1 MSLRA
6 LYLLGAKSSPP
17 GVTMVNSVSG
27 KDETPYKVAAS
38 HLITTCA
45 TLAAILLF
53 VILGA
58 KVIPSAIGTAVKD
71 PATNALVAA
80 FLLNIAIVLFGYR
93 RARDLAE
100 TMATLK
106 QAEKDAHFNA
116 YTDHTTGLPNRRA
129 LLREIEG
136 LFERA
141 DRGGTLMLL
150 DVDNFKRVNDLYGH
164 VAGDQL
170 LRQVGEM
177 LAGALPGTA
186 FIARMGGDEFAA
198 IIRDE
203 KDAEDAARDAIGAFG
218 RPVNVGETRT
228 QISVSAGLVPLHSE
242 ARPIDA
248 LRRADVAM
256 YSVKQAGRNGYAW
269 FDSQMELQL
278 QARVGLEDEI
288 RSAVECDEFVP
299 FFQPLISL
307 DSGELNGFEVLARWN
322 SPRRGLVE
330 PAEFIAIA
338 EQSGQ
343 IGPLSM
349 RVMEKAFVQAKDW
362 PAHLKLAVNVSPVQ
376 FRDPQLAER
385 IIQILTETGFP
396 ARRLEVEITEGSLL
410 EDRAQALTI
419 LESLR
424 NHGIAIAL
432 DDFGTG
438 YASLS
443 QLHALPFDRIKIDR
457 SFITS
462 LGQSEQA
469 VAIVQTIAALGKTLS
484 VPITAEG
491 VETDSIRE
499 QMAALGCTDAQGFHF
514 GRAVSANVATM
525 HFDTPKVT
533 PSAKFKPER
542 TPLSEP
548 LDKDD
553 HSGSPRRPAAGQK
566 W

>member
-1 MSLRA
+1 MA
-6 LYLLGAKSSPP
+6 SS
-17 GVTMVNSVSG
+17 VTG
-27 KDETPYKVAAS
+27 KDGTSYKVATS

-58 KVIPSAIGTAVKD
+58 NVVPSAVGSRVTS
-71 PATNALVAA
+71 TNALVAA

-100 TMATLK
+100 ALARLK
-106 QAEKDAHFNA
+106 QTEAEAQANA
-116 YTDHTTGLPNRRA
+116 YSDHTTGLPNRRA
-129 LLREIEG
+129 LLGELEAA
-136 LFERA
+136 FAKA
-141 DRGGTLMLL
+141 DRDGALILI
-150 DVDNFKRVNDLYGH
+150 DVDHFKRVNDLYGH

-170 LRQVGEM
+170 LRRVGEE
-177 LAGALPGTA
+177 LIRVLPNSA
-186 FIARMGGDEFAA
+186 FVARLGGDEFAA

-203 KDAEDAARDAIGAFG
+203 DGAENSAADAVAAFG
-218 RPVNVGETRT
+218 RPMKIGDVQAQVSISVGIVPLRT
-228 QISVSAGLVPLHSE
+228 QDK
-242 ARPIDA
+242 PIDA

-256 YSVKQAGRNGYAW
+256 YSVKQSGRNSYAW
-269 FDSQMELQL
+269 FDRQMEQQL
-278 QARVGLEDEI
+278 QARVGMEDEI
-288 RSAVECDEFVP
+288 RAAIEADEFVP

-307 DSGELNGFEVLARWN
+307 ETGELNGFEVLARWN
-322 SPRRGLVE
+322 SPGRGLVE
-330 PAEFIAIA
+330 PADFIGVA

-349 RVMEKAFVQAKDW
+349 RVMQKAFVQAKDW

-385 IIQILTETGFP
+385 IFQVLAETGFP

-410 EDRAQALTI
+410 EDRAQALII

-457 SFITS
+457 SFINS
-462 LGQSEQA
+462 LGVNDQA
-469 VAIVQTIAALGKTLS
+469 AAIVQTIASLGKALS

-491 VETDSIRE
+491 VESDAIRE
-499 QMAALGCTDAQGFHF
+499 QMAALGCTDAQGYHF
-514 GRAVSANVATM
+514 GRAVSGTVATT
-525 HFDTPKVT
+525 HFDVPKPAT
-533 PSAKFKPER
+533 ASKFETKR

-548 LDKDD
+548 LSRPEEEEGPARK
-553 HSGSPRRPAAGQK
+553 PAAGRK

>member
-1 MSLRA
+1 M
-6 LYLLGAKSSPP
+6 GK
-17 GVTMVNSVSG
+17 GVVEKEGNS
-27 KDETPYKVAAS
+27 YKVATS

-53 VILGA
+53 VIIGA
-58 KVIPSAIGTAVKD
+58 NVVPSAVGGVRD

-100 TMATLK
+100 TLATLK
-106 QAEKDAHFNA
+106 QAEKDAYLNA

-129 LLREIEG
+129 MLREIDSAFAGAE
-136 LFERA
+136 
-141 DRGGTLMLL
+141 RGGALILL
-150 DVDNFKRVNDLYGH
+150 DVDHFKRVNDLYGH
-164 VAGDQL
+164 SAGDQL
-170 LRQVGEM
+170 LQLVGET
-177 LAGALPGTA
+177 LVGTLPASA
-186 FIARMGGDEFAA
+186 FVARLGGDEFAA
-198 IIRDE
+198 LIHDA
-203 KDAEDAARDAIGAFG
+203 KDAESSAQEMIRAFG
-218 RPVNVGETRT
+218 QPVKMGDLQA
-228 QISVSAGLVPLHSE
+228 QISISAGIVSLAAE
-242 ARPIDA
+242 AEPVDA

-256 YSVKQAGRNGYAW
+256 YSVKQSGRNGFAW
-269 FDSQMELQL
+269 FDRQMEEQI
-278 QARVGLEDEI
+278 QARVVLEDEI
-288 RSAVECDEFVP
+288 RSAIEADEFVP

-307 DSGELNGFEVLARWN
+307 DTGELNGFEVLARWN
-322 SPRRGLVE
+322 SPQRGLIE
-330 PAEFIAIA
+330 PDDFIGIA

-343 IGPLSM
+343 IGALSM
-349 RVMEKAFVQAKDW
+349 RVMEKAFVQARDW

-385 IIQILTETGFP
+385 IVQILTETGFP

-419 LESLR
+419 LQSLR

-457 SFITS
+457 SFINS
-462 LGQSEQA
+462 LAGSEQA
-469 VAIVQTIAALGKTLS
+469 AAIVQTIAALGKTLG

-491 VETDSIRE
+491 VESDSIRQ
-499 QMAALGCTDAQGFHF
+499 QMAALGCTDAQGWHF
-514 GRAVSANVATM
+514 GRAVSGQTVGMQLEAPSPAAPPVITNRPIPLAE
-525 HFDTPKVT
+525 PLG
-533 PSAKFKPER
+533 PPSNSAK
-542 TPLSEP
+542 
-548 LDKDD
+548 
-553 HSGSPRRPAAGQK
+553 GARRPIAGQK

>member
-1 MSLRA
+1 MARN
-6 LYLLGAKSSPP
+6 
-17 GVTMVNSVSG
+17 VFD
-27 KDETPYKVAAS
+27 KDGTSYKVASS

-53 VILGA
+53 VIIGA
-58 KVIPSAIGTAVKD
+58 NVVPSAIGSKVTS
-71 PATNALVAA
+71 TNALVAA

-93 RARDLAE
+93 RSRDLSE
-100 TMATLK
+100 TLATLK
-106 QAEKDAHFNA
+106 QAEADAFANA

-129 LLREIEG
+129 LLGEIEG
-136 LFERA
+136 AFAAPEREGA
-141 DRGGTLMLL
+141 LL
-150 DVDNFKRVNDLYGH
+150 LIDVDNFKRVNDLYGH

-170 LRQVGEM
+170 LRMVGEE
-177 LAGALPGTA
+177 LVRTLPSSA
-186 FIARMGGDEFAA
+186 FVARLGGDEFAA
-198 IIRDE
+198 LIRDE
-203 KDAEDAARDAIGAFG
+203 KDAESSARNAVRAFG
-218 RPVNVGETRT
+218 QPMGVGETKA
-228 QISVSAGLVPLHSE
+228 QISISAGIVPLRSE
-242 ARPIDA
+242 AAPVDA

-256 YSVKQAGRNGYAW
+256 YSVKQSGRNNFAW
-269 FDSQMELQL
+269 FDCQMEQQL
-278 QARVGLEDEI
+278 QARVDMEDEI
-288 RSAVECDEFVP
+288 RAALEADEFVP

-307 DSGELNGFEVLARWN
+307 DTGELNGFEVLARWN
-322 SPRRGLVE
+322 SPRRGLIE
-330 PAEFIAIA
+330 PTDFIGIA

-349 RVMEKAFVQAKDW
+349 RVMEKAFVQARDW

-385 IIQILTETGFP
+385 IILILTETGFP

-457 SFITS
+457 SFINS
-462 LGQSEQA
+462 LGESEQA
-469 VAIVQTIAALGKTLS
+469 AAIVQTIASLGKTLS

-491 VETDSIRE
+491 VESDHIRQ

-514 GRAVSANVATM
+514 GRAVSAHVASM
-525 HFDTPKVT
+525 HFDAPKIA
-533 PSAKFKPER
+533 PSAKFESKR

-548 LDKDD
+548 LNLPDEDD
-553 HSGSPRRPAAGQK
+553 GSARKPAAGQK

>member
-1 MSLRA
+1 MAS
-6 LYLLGAKSSPP
+6 
-17 GVTMVNSVSG
+17 SVSG
-27 KDETPYKVAAS
+27 KGETSYKVAAS

-53 VILGA
+53 VIIGARVVPGALGSQGA
-58 KVIPSAIGTAVKD
+58 
-71 PATNALVAA
+71 ATNALVAA

-93 RARDLAE
+93 RSRDLAE

-106 QAEKDAHFNA
+106 QAEADAYVNA
-116 YTDHTTGLPNRRA
+116 YVDHTTGLPNRRA

-136 LFERA
+136 LFGEA
-141 DRGGTLMLL
+141 NRGGALILL
-150 DVDNFKRVNDLYGH
+150 DIDHFKRVNDLYGH

-170 LRQVGEM
+170 LRHVGEE
-177 LAGALPGTA
+177 LVRTLPADA

-203 KDAEDAARDAIGAFG
+203 ADAENAARNAVRAFG
-218 RPVNVGETRT
+218 SPVDVGEART
-228 QISVSAGLVPLHSE
+228 QISLSAGLVPLRSE
-242 ARPIDA
+242 ERPIDA
-248 LRRADVAM
+248 VRRADVAM
-256 YSVKQAGRNGYAW
+256 YSVKQSGRNNYAW
-269 FDSQMELQL
+269 FEAQMEQQL
-278 QARVGLEDEI
+278 AARVGMEDEI
-288 RSAVECDEFVP
+288 RSAIEADEFVP

-307 DSGELNGFEVLARWN
+307 DTGELNGFEVLARWN
-322 SPRRGLVE
+322 SPERGLIE

-338 EQSGQ
+338 EQTGQ

-349 RVMEKAFVQAKDW
+349 RVMEKAFVQARDW
-362 PAHLKLAVNVSPVQ
+362 PAHLKLAVNVSPFQ

-385 IIQILTETGFP
+385 IIQVLTETGFP

-457 SFITS
+457 SFINS
-462 LGQSEQA
+462 LGENDQA
-469 VAIVQTIAALGKTLS
+469 KAIVQTIASLGKTLS

-491 VETDSIRE
+491 VESDHIRE

-514 GRAVSANVATM
+514 GRAVSAHVATS
-525 HFDTPKVT
+525 HFNAPKAVQA
-533 PSAKFKPER
+533 SKFKTER

-548 LDKDD
+548 LSKGDEA
-553 HSGSPRRPAAGQK
+553 GTPRRPAAGQK

>member
-1 MSLRA
+1 MV
-6 LYLLGAKSSPP
+6 KN
-17 GVTMVNSVSG
+17 VTDKEGNS
-27 KDETPYKVAAS
+27 YKVATS

-58 KVIPSAIGTAVKD
+58 KVLPGAIGLTVRD
-71 PATNALVAA
+71 PGTNALVAA

-106 QAEKDAHFNA
+106 RAETEAYLNA

-129 LLREIEG
+129 LLRELESA
-136 LFERA
+136 FATA
-141 DRGGTLMLL
+141 DRGGALILL
-150 DVDNFKRVNDLYGH
+150 DVDHFKRVNDLYGH
-164 VAGDQL
+164 AAGDQL
-170 LRQVGEM
+170 LQLVGET
-177 LAGALPGTA
+177 LVAALPPSA
-186 FIARMGGDEFAA
+186 YVARLGGDEFAA
-198 IIRDE
+198 LIRDE
-203 KDAEDAARDAIGAFG
+203 KDAEKSAQKIIRTFG
-218 RPVNVGETRT
+218 QPVKISDLKA
-228 QISVSAGLVPLHSE
+228 QISISAGIVSLGSE
-242 ARPIDA
+242 SEPIDA

-256 YSVKQAGRNGYAW
+256 YSVKQSGRNGFAW
-269 FDSQMELQL
+269 FDIQMEQQI
-278 QARVGLEDEI
+278 QARVVLEDEI
-288 RSAVECDEFVP
+288 RTAIEEDEFVP

-307 DSGELNGFEVLARWN
+307 DTGELNGFEVLARWN
-322 SPRRGLVE
+322 SPQRGLIE
-330 PAEFIAIA
+330 PDNFIGVA

-343 IGPLSM
+343 IGALSM
-349 RVMEKAFVQAKDW
+349 RVMEKAFQQAKDW

-385 IIQILTETGFP
+385 IVQILTETGFP

-419 LESLR
+419 LQSLR

-457 SFITS
+457 SFINS
-462 LGQSEQA
+462 LAESEQA
-469 VAIVQTIAALGKTLS
+469 AAIVQTIAALGKTLS

-491 VETDSIRE
+491 VESETVRQ
-499 QMAALGCTDAQGFHF
+499 QMAALGCTDAQGWHF
-514 GRAVSANVATM
+514 GRAVSGQAASMQIETPVPAPKPLPAT
-525 HFDTPKVT
+525 K
-533 PSAKFKPER
+533 AK
-542 TPLSEP
+542 TIPLAEP
-548 LDKDD
+548 LDQP
-553 HSGSPRRPAAGQK
+553 GSSAKGVRRPIAGQK